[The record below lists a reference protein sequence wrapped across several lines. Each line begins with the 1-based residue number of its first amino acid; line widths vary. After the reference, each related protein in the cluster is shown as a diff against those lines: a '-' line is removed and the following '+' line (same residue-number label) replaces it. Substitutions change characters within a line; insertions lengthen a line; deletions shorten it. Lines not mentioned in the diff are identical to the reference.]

1 MLCFS
6 LLLSSAAAAT
16 SNPVR
21 VTLGQAVVPLKAFE
35 LRAVWLRRDPMR
47 TFDPLEFLPDMT
59 VSSLEKLCDE
69 LQQQSPIH
77 KRTRRRA

>member
-6 LLLSSAAAAT
+6 LLRSSAAAAA

-21 VTLGQAVVPLKAFE
+21 VTLIQAVVPRKAFE
-35 LRAVWLRRDPMR
+35 LRAVWMRDPVR
-47 TFDPLEFLPDMT
+47 TFGPSEFLPDMT

-69 LQQQSPIH
+69 LQQQSRVH